1 MILACRSFSVR
12 HVAIGI
18 AVSFALLFCEVGAAA
33 QASRVGATLEGI
45 VRDTSGAVIPSS
57 KVTLHNPL
65 TNQSRTVTTDEQGFF
80 RAEQL
85 AVGTYEI
92 RVEQTGFA
100 PYRQAGVGASLG
112 QTVHLDIV
120 LAPASA
126 SEQVSVNAQPSSL
139 DPSLSS
145 VVSSV
150 DQEKI
155 EELPVRSRNY
165 LDFVLLAP
173 GVSSAPS
180 APGTSGA
187 AALAGSG
194 FSFGGLRSR
203 SNNVSID
210 GLDNNDEY
218 TGSSRTELSP
228 EIVQEFQVVNN
239 GLSAESGGA
248 SGGSINVIT
257 RSGTNIVHGD
267 AFLFAQDG
275 TLNARD
281 PFETESGKPSLRSF
295 RAGVALGG
303 SVIKDKTF
311 YYAALEQEHNRGQI
325 GSDIDST
332 AASTI
337 NAFLA
342 TGGFPGLAT
351 RQITTAFSP
360 IARAE
365 TEAAGKLDHH
375 LTKNTAL
382 MVRYTFTNNKEPGDA
397 FNTNGLIDA
406 SARGSSF
413 ASDNA
418 LSGSLTTV
426 LGSAA
431 VSDLRFQAATRHAVL
446 RTNEPFGPEIDIA
459 GLVTFGRPYAGNS
472 ERRENHYQAGYTYSR
487 TRGKHLWKVGG
498 TVNRVRLRADVRDG
512 FDGVYLFGSLGDF
525 LAGNPSQFRQAFG
538 NSNVDFPAT
547 SFGGFVQDHW
557 SLARQLTLDLGVR
570 YDVERLPSGFNQDTN
585 NVSPRIGLAWSPS
598 PKWVFRAGYGIFF
611 DRYVL
616 ANLTRAI
623 EKNGSQA
630 FEQVAEG
637 NAAASLFAAAQ
648 GGPLVAPAS
657 RIAPSIFQPGPR
669 MATPYSQQASAGAEY
684 LVAKNLT
691 LRGDYLFVH
700 GLKLPRTLNANLL
713 PPVVLT
719 LANASS
725 LGVPNPAAQQIG
737 REVFSPARL
746 DTKLNDIYQLQD
758 SAASTYHGTSLTLSR
773 RMNEE
778 LEFSAS
784 YTLSKTFDDGSDF
797 DEQPQN
803 PFGLRAE
810 NAVSRQHQ
818 QQRFVFNA
826 LWNLPIGDEK
836 DNGGKP
842 DEGTGWLTQTFS
854 HIEVAPILTLESG
867 RPVNPLTGLDSNQ
880 SHAFPLSARPL
891 GLGRNSLNAP
901 ALATMDL
908 RVLKYLPFRGVRRL
922 DLVAESFN
930 LFNSANV
937 SQINPV
943 FGSGLSPI
951 AGFRQSIA
959 GTGARQVQ
967 FSLDFEFR
975 IVFGKE
981 IGIANAYHLVAELK
995 RSYQISAR

>member
-1 MILACRSFSVR
+1 MFFDRLSARRF
-12 HVAIGI
+12 AIDV
-18 AVSFALLFCEVGAAA
+18 AVSLCFLVCVTSAGA
-33 QASRVGATLEGI
+33 QTSRIGATIRGT
-45 VRDTSGAVIPSS
+45 VTDNSGGVIPNSNIRLRNTS
-57 KVTLHNPL
+57 
-65 TNQSRTVTTDEQGFF
+65 TNQSRNVETNEQGFF
-80 RAEQL
+80 RAGQL
-85 AVGTYEI
+85 SVGIYEV

-100 PYRQAGVGASLG
+100 AYQHAGIQVSLG
-112 QTVHLDIV
+112 RTVSLEVV
-120 LAPASA
+120 LIPASESA
-126 SEQVSVNAQPSSL
+126 SVTVNAQPSVMDTSQT
-139 DPSLSS
+139 S
-145 VVSSV
+145 VVSSI
-150 DQEKI
+150 DQERI
-155 EELPVRSRNY
+155 EELPVRNRNY
-165 LDFVLLAP
+165 LDFVLLSP
-173 GVSSAPS
+173 GVSSAPAAS
-180 APGTSGA
+180 SVGGA
-187 AALAGSG
+187 APMGSG
-194 FSFGGLRSR
+194 FTFGGLRPR

-257 RSGTNIVHGD
+257 RSGTNTIHGD

-275 TLNARD
+275 ALNARD
-281 PFETESGKPSLRSF
+281 PFETESAKPSFRRF
-295 RAGVALGG
+295 RAGFALGG
-303 SVIKDKTF
+303 PVIKDKTF

-325 GSDIDST
+325 GSDIDPT
-332 AASTI
+332 VASTI

-342 TGGFPGLAT
+342 TGAFPGLAT

-365 TEAAGKLDHH
+365 TEAAGRLDHQ

-382 MVRYTFTNNKEPGDA
+382 MLRYAFTNNKESGDA
-397 FNTNGLIDA
+397 FNTGGLMDA
-406 SARGSSF
+406 STHGSSF
-413 ASDNA
+413 TSDNG

-426 LGSAA
+426 LGSEA

-446 RTNEPFGPEIDIA
+446 RTNEPFGPQIDIA
-459 GLVTFGRPYAGNS
+459 GLLTFGRPYVGNS
-472 ERRENHYQAGYTYSR
+472 QRRENHYQAGYTYSR

-498 TVNRVRLRADVRDG
+498 TVNRVRLRADVPDG

-525 LAGNPSQFRQAFG
+525 LAGHPSQFRQAFG
-538 NSNVDFPAT
+538 NSNVDFPVT

-557 SLARQLTLDLGVR
+557 SLARQLTVDLGVR

-623 EKNGSQA
+623 DKNGSQA

-637 NAAASLFAAAQ
+637 NATASLFAAAQ
-648 GGPLVAPAS
+648 GGPLLAPAS
-657 RIAPSIFQPGPR
+657 GIAPSIFQPGPR

-700 GLKLPRTLNANLL
+700 GFKLPRTLNVNLL

-725 LGVPNPAAQQIG
+725 LGVPNPTSQQIG
-737 REVFSPARL
+737 REVFSPGRL
-746 DTKLNDIYQLQD
+746 DTRFDDFYQLQN
-758 SAASTYHGTSLTLSR
+758 SGASTYNGASLTLSR
-773 RMNEE
+773 RINEE

-784 YTLSKTFDDGSDF
+784 YTLSKTFDDASDF

-803 PFGLRAE
+803 PFDLSTE
-810 NAVSRQHQ
+810 NAISRQQ
-818 QQRFVFNA
+818 QQHRFVFNA
-826 LWNLPIGDEK
+826 LWDLPIGEEEDR
-836 DNGGKP
+836 GGKS
-842 DEGTGWLTQTFS
+842 EESVGWLTQTLS
-854 HIEVAPILTLESG
+854 HIELAPILTLESG
-867 RPVNPLTGLDSNQ
+867 RPANPLTGLDSNQ

-891 GLGRNSLNAP
+891 ALGRNSLNTP
-901 ALATMDL
+901 TLATLDV
-908 RVLKYLPFRGVRRL
+908 RILKYFPLGGAKRL
-922 DLVAESFN
+922 DVVAEFFN
-930 LFNSANV
+930 VFNSANI

-943 FGSGLSPI
+943 FGSDLTPI
-951 AGFRQSIA
+951 PGFRQPIA
-959 GTGARQVQ
+959 GTGARQIQ
-967 FSLDFEFR
+967 FSLDFEF
-975 IVFGKE
+975 
-981 IGIANAYHLVAELK
+981 
-995 RSYQISAR
+995 